1 MVRLCV
7 CVWNCWLIVGNCWT
21 YKRVQNGENY
31 NLTDT
36 KSLDGIMGRDSELYI
51 TNDEKSLLLAL
62 SEVFF
67 LQNKSGM
74 M

>member
-1 MVRLCV
+1 
-7 CVWNCWLIVGNCWT
+7 
-21 YKRVQNGENY
+21 
-31 NLTDT
+31 
-36 KSLDGIMGRDSELYI
+36 MGRDSELYI